1 MSGYF
6 RVNMRVNRID
16 EQEQDA
22 IIETRLEKKASRL
35 LPPPNQDPIFVH
47 DPVGRIER
55 GFIHFKATEFDK
67 YPDYYRELAE
77 RQSPKFLVVACSDS
91 RVCPSNILN
100 FRPGEAFMTRNIANM
115 VPKFDQ
121 VRHTESGAVIEYAVT
136 ALEESVNNSLVNLLT
151 YPYVQHGVAN
161 KKLHLMG
168 GYYDFT
174 VGSFQLWGFNL
185 GMKDL
190 LHL

>member
-1 MSGYF
+1 MHF
-6 RVNMRVNRID
+6 
-16 EQEQDA
+16 
-22 IIETRLEKKASRL
+22 L
-35 LPPPNQDPIFVH
+35 LLFCILGKFYS
-47 DPVGRIER
+47 
-55 GFIHFKATEFDK
+55 K

-115 VPKFDQ
+115 VPRFDQ

-136 ALEESVNNSLVNLLT
+136 ALEVEIIMVIGHSRCGGIQALMTQPDDGTTTLIVPALASKQLLDTEAHWESVNNSLVNLLT